1 MITMEEI
8 IDVANIVKEEG
19 KWIEKKSEDEY
30 RKFCFGVSSMVGHLV
45 MLEEQDYESIN

>member
-30 RKFCFGVSSMVGHLV
+30 RKFCFGVSSMVRHLV